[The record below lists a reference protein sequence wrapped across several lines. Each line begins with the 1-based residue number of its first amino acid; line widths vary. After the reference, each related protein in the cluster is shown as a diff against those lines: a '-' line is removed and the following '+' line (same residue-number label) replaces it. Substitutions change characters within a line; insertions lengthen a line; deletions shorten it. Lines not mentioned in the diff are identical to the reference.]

1 VPSLP
6 RNDVPSPIFT
16 DQADVL
22 ASTTQVKPLTASVSE
37 HLKADVPLVEN
48 AKQEHQPKTVA
59 DPLGLQRKEFYVRRR
74 K

>member
-1 VPSLP
+1 MPSLP
-6 RNDVPSPIFT
+6 RNDTPSPIFT
-16 DQADVL
+16 DQAEAL

-48 AKQEHQPKTVA
+48 AKQVHAPQVVA